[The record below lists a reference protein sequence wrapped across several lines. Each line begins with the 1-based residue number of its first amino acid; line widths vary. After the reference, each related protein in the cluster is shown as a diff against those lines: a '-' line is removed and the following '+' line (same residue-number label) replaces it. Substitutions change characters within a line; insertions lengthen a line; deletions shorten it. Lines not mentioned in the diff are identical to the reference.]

1 MTVNRT
7 TLLDLP
13 LPVTGTES
21 GTWGDTTNN
30 GLTQYTDIAIAG
42 MNSLTSANFTAGA
55 LTIANTLGDSSATNI
70 AAGSAQYATIKVS
83 SLAVNSTI
91 TAPGSNRSYRIINA
105 DATYSLTIK
114 ASGQTGVTFLPGQT
128 GVVAFNGTDYVIV
141 GVVGAGTATDN
152 AVARFDGTT
161 GEILQSSGVTIDD
174 SNNVSGVAQLNI
186 TTLDATNIE
195 VTNIKAKDGTA
206 AASIA
211 DSTGVITVTAAPVMS
226 ALTASQ
232 AVFTTA
238 GKALTSNAITG
249 TGNVVMSASPTLTGT
264 VSAAAATLS
273 SDLTLNG
280 GTANGVVYLNG
291 SKVATSGSAL
301 TFDGSNL
308 ATTGN
313 MTVNGTNG
321 YNVQVSGGNA
331 YRMYATAND
340 LVFRSV
346 TAGSDVMTLAYDGNV
361 GIGTSSPNA
370 RLTIG
375 DGSITYKNSSASTS
389 TVRELFNYVN
399 TTVSSATAN
408 GLSVGFRTSDSFPN
422 RGASVRMLQ
431 TGNSDAG
438 GDASSIISFFT
449 YSNGIDNGAERMRLD
464 SSGNL
469 GLGVTPSAWDVGSV
483 KALQIAGGNFVGDTA
498 GTYRARVVANGYF
511 DGGWKYQQ
519 DNYATQYAQN
529 SADGAH
535 TWFTAPSGTAG
546 NAISFTQAMTL
557 DASGNLGIANTSP
570 STFGKFVM
578 QVAGT
583 TTPTNATNVGPSSLN
598 LYAASNGSST
608 DCTTGIFGWQASTP
622 GIGSGI
628 GFVRENGGD
637 WGTQIRFY
645 THPTATSNIGD
656 ITERARI
663 TSGGDLLVG
672 TTSQITS
679 EKFGVDSGSG
689 ASGKFKGG
697 NTANVTLDL
706 WNPATSGDN
715 IFVAFRT
722 ETAET
727 TRGTITY
734 NRAGGLVAYN
744 TTSDYRAKDI
754 IGPVQNPGATIDVLK
769 VYEGKMKGAT
779 QSRPMLIA
787 HEAQEHTPYAVTGEK
802 DAVND
807 DGTPKLQ
814 QMDVSSLV
822 PLLLAEIQS
831 LRQRVATLEG
841 TQP

>member
-273 SDLTLNG
+273 GNLTLSG
-280 GTANGVVYLNG
+280 GTANGVLYLDG

-519 DNYATQYAQN
+519 NNYATQ
-529 SADGAH
+529 
-535 TWFTAPSGTAG
+535 
-546 NAISFTQAMTL
+546 
-557 DASGNLGIANTSP
+557 
-570 STFGKFVM
+570 
-578 QVAGT
+578 
-583 TTPTNATNVGPSSLN
+583 
-598 LYAASNGSST
+598 
-608 DCTTGIFGWQASTP
+608 
-622 GIGSGI
+622 
-628 GFVRENGGD
+628 
-637 WGTQIRFY
+637 
-645 THPTATSNIGD
+645 
-656 ITERARI
+656 
-663 TSGGDLLVG
+663 
-672 TTSQITS
+672 
-679 EKFGVDSGSG
+679 
-689 ASGKFKGG
+689 
-697 NTANVTLDL
+697 
-706 WNPATSGDN
+706 
-715 IFVAFRT
+715 
-722 ETAET
+722 
-727 TRGTITY
+727 
-734 NRAGGLVAYN
+734 
-744 TTSDYRAKDI
+744 
-754 IGPVQNPGATIDVLK
+754 
-769 VYEGKMKGAT
+769 
-779 QSRPMLIA
+779 
-787 HEAQEHTPYAVTGEK
+787 
-802 DAVND
+802 
-807 DGTPKLQ
+807 
-814 QMDVSSLV
+814 
-822 PLLLAEIQS
+822 
-831 LRQRVATLEG
+831 
-841 TQP
+841 